1 MGAVMDFMLNLGSNF
16 ITEKYEDK
24 RLQEKMRLRLAE
36 YIDRKC
42 KENEF
47 CSMAEEIDFQ
57 RIADYIKSE
66 LIDDAR
72 VRFFG
77 NNHERE
83 VARQTIMSK
92 TKAYAKA
99 QTSLGEQ
106 RAIKLVND
114 ALKILRTFFERNMP
128 DESRF
133 LAATIVESIDES
145 SDTLGNKLSSTID
158 ANVHLA
164 REGNFEEV
172 RKNITEIEQSISVE
186 HCLFPD
192 YGFRYEDGSLKSVP
206 LNDEA
211 AQKSPPGFLMK
222 CRNIRLGDEPLSVI
236 DSNAIRRSY
245 WHQKSIEFDCR
256 SATKLLGN
264 IPDPIQEEA
273 KRITGSHIIMKP
285 KPFPPAFPCSIF
297 SDSVCLMD
305 YTLMRIKERRDDG
318 KIVFTNEEHEH
329 REYSVVVT
337 FDPQFKTFDFS
348 IELPSPSNALRLK
361 QGKFLR
367 AINNGE
373 RIKIKHLDKNAVLF
387 EGGLRNSKVIVDD
400 DDLLFL
406 ERVVAV
412 EEYFHVKFDL
422 PDEFDVEQQQMLD
435 HFYSLIT
442 EGKYT
447 GGWRSLSVTFDVSG
461 KIDKADMITQD
472 GEFSLQYS
480 GELYGTLMGQE
491 LSLKIKRV
499 IEHASLL
506 NPEKARKTA
515 ELLEDGDPWKVE
527 FIPSMG
533 YESIRYID
541 YLTQ

>member
-1 MGAVMDFMLNLGSNF
+1 MGAVMDFMINLGSNF
-16 ITEKYEDK
+16 ITEKCEDK
-24 RLQEKMRLRLAE
+24 RLQEKMRSRLAE
-36 YIDRKC
+36 YIDRKR

-47 CSMAEEIDFQ
+47 CSLAEEIDFQ
-57 RIADYIKSE
+57 KIADYIQNE
-66 LIDDAR
+66 LTDDAR
-72 VRFFG
+72 VRLFG
-77 NNHERE
+77 NVQERE
-83 VARQTIMSK
+83 EARQMIISK
-92 TKAYAKA
+92 TRAYAKA
-99 QTSLGEQ
+99 KTSLGEQ

-114 ALKILRTFFERNMP
+114 ALKKLRTFFERNMS

-133 LAATIVESIDES
+133 LAATVVDDITSELDE
-145 SDTLGNKLSSTID
+145 LGNKLGTTID
-158 ANVHLA
+158 ANVRLA

-172 RKNITEIEQSISVE
+172 RKNISEIEQSISVE

-192 YGFRYEDGSLKSVP
+192 YGFRYEAGLLKSVP

-211 AQKSPPGFLMK
+211 EKKSPPGFLMK

-245 WHQKSIEFDCR
+245 RHQKSIEFDCT

-305 YTLMRIKERRDDG
+305 YTLMRMKERRDDG

-329 REYSVVVT
+329 REYSVVFT

-348 IELPSPSNALRLK
+348 IEIPSPNNALRLK

-387 EGGLRNSKVIVDD
+387 DGGLRSSEVIVDD
-400 DDLLFL
+400 DDILFL
-406 ERVVAV
+406 ERVIAL
-412 EEYFHVKFDL
+412 EEYFHVKFHL
-422 PDEFDVEQQQMLD
+422 PDELDVEEQQMLD

-461 KIDKADMITQD
+461 KIDNTDIITQD
-472 GEFSLQYS
+472 SEFSLQYS

-515 ELLEDGDPWKVE
+515 ELLEDGDPWKVD
-527 FIPSMG
+527 FTPSKG

>member
-1 MGAVMDFMLNLGSNF
+1 
-16 ITEKYEDK
+16 
-24 RLQEKMRLRLAE
+24 
-36 YIDRKC
+36 
-42 KENEF
+42 
-47 CSMAEEIDFQ
+47 
-57 RIADYIKSE
+57 
-66 LIDDAR
+66 
-72 VRFFG
+72 
-77 NNHERE
+77 
-83 VARQTIMSK
+83 
-92 TKAYAKA
+92 
-99 QTSLGEQ
+99 
-106 RAIKLVND
+106 
-114 ALKILRTFFERNMP
+114 
-128 DESRF
+128 
-133 LAATIVESIDES
+133 
-145 SDTLGNKLSSTID
+145 
-158 ANVHLA
+158 
-164 REGNFEEV
+164 
-172 RKNITEIEQSISVE
+172 
-186 HCLFPD
+186 
-192 YGFRYEDGSLKSVP
+192 
-206 LNDEA
+206 
-211 AQKSPPGFLMK
+211 MK

-245 WHQKSIEFDCR
+245 RHQKSIEFDCT

-305 YTLMRIKERRDDG
+305 YTLMRMKERRDDG

-348 IELPSPSNALRLK
+348 IELPSPNNALRLK

-387 EGGLRNSKVIVDD
+387 DGGLRSSEVIVDD

-406 ERVVAV
+406 ERVVAL

-422 PDEFDVEQQQMLD
+422 PDELDVEQQQMLD

-461 KIDKADMITQD
+461 KIDNTDIITQD
-472 GEFSLQYS
+472 SEFSLQYS

-515 ELLEDGDPWKVE
+515 ELLEDGDPWKVD
-527 FIPSMG
+527 FIPSKG
-533 YESIRYID
+533 YKSIRYID
-541 YLTQ
+541 YPAR

>member
-1 MGAVMDFMLNLGSNF
+1 MGAVTDFMINLGSNF

-36 YIDRKC
+36 YIDRKR
-42 KENEF
+42 KENWF

-57 RIADYIKSE
+57 EIADYIQNE

-72 VRFFG
+72 VRLFG
-77 NNHERE
+77 NDQERE
-83 VARQTIMSK
+83 EARQMIISK
-92 TKAYAKA
+92 TRAYAKA
-99 QTSLGEQ
+99 KTSLGEQ

-114 ALKILRTFFERNMP
+114 ALKKLRTFFERNMS

-133 LAATIVESIDES
+133 LAATVVDDITSELDE
-145 SDTLGNKLSSTID
+145 LGNKLGTTID
-158 ANVHLA
+158 ANVRLA

-172 RKNITEIEQSISVE
+172 RKNISEIEQSISVE

-192 YGFRYEDGSLKSVP
+192 YGFRYEAGLLKSVP

-211 AQKSPPGFLMK
+211 EKKSPPGFLMK
-222 CRNIRLGDEPLSVI
+222 CRNIRLVDEPLSVI

-245 WHQKSIEFDCR
+245 RHQKSIEFDCT

-305 YTLMRIKERRDDG
+305 YTLMRMKERRDDG

-329 REYSVVVT
+329 REYSVVFT
-337 FDPQFKTFDFS
+337 FDPQFKTFYFS
-348 IELPSPSNALRLK
+348 IELPSPNNALRLK

-387 EGGLRNSKVIVDD
+387 EGDLRSSKVIVDD
-400 DDLLFL
+400 DDILFL
-406 ERVVAV
+406 ERVVAL

-422 PDEFDVEQQQMLD
+422 PDELDVEEQQMLD
-435 HFYSLIT
+435 HFYSLVT

-461 KIDKADMITQD
+461 KIDIDTAQD
-472 GEFSLQYS
+472 AEFTLEYS
-480 GELYGTLMGQE
+480 CEFYGVLMGQE
-491 LSLKIKRV
+491 LSLRIKRV
-499 IEHASLL
+499 IDHASLL
-506 NPEKARKTA
+506 NPEKAKRTA
-515 ELLEDGDPWKVE
+515 ELLEDGDPWKVD
-527 FIPSMG
+527 FIPSKG
-533 YESIRYID
+533 CTSIRYID
-541 YLTQ
+541 FLTQ

>member
-1 MGAVMDFMLNLGSNF
+1 MVALTDFMITLGSNF
-16 ITEKYEDK
+16 IKEKCEDK

-36 YIDRKC
+36 YIDRKR

-57 RIADYIKSE
+57 EIADYIQNE

-72 VRFFG
+72 ARLFC
-77 NNHERE
+77 NKQERE
-83 VARQTIMSK
+83 DARQTIISK
-92 TKAYAKA
+92 TRAYAKA
-99 QTSLGEQ
+99 KTGLGEQ

-114 ALKILRTFFERNMP
+114 ALNILHTFFERTMS

-133 LAATIVESIDES
+133 LAATVVDDITSELDE
-145 SDTLGNKLSSTID
+145 LGNKLDTTID
-158 ANVHLA
+158 ANVRLA

-192 YGFRYEDGSLKSVP
+192 YGFRYEAGSLKSAP

-211 AQKSPPGFLMK
+211 MKKSPPGFLMK

-245 WHQKSIEFDCR
+245 WHQKSIEFDCP
-256 SATKLLGN
+256 SATKLLGS
-264 IPDPIQEEA
+264 IPDPIQDEA
-273 KRITGSHIIMKP
+273 KLIAGSHVIMRP

-297 SDSVCLMD
+297 SDSVCLID
-305 YTLMRIKERRDDG
+305 YTLMRMKERRDDG

-329 REYSVVVT
+329 REYSAVFT

-348 IELPSPSNALRLK
+348 IELPLPNNALRLK

-387 EGGLRNSKVIVDD
+387 EGNLRNSEVIVDD
-400 DDLLFL
+400 DDILFL
-406 ERVVAV
+406 ERVVAL

-422 PDEFDVEQQQMLD
+422 PDELDVEQQQMLD

-461 KIDKADMITQD
+461 KIDNADMITQD

-480 GELYGTLMGQE
+480 GELYGTLMGQA
-491 LSLKIKRV
+491 LSLKVKRV

-506 NPEKARKTA
+506 NPEKARRTA
-515 ELLEDGDPWKVE
+515 ELLENGDPWKVD
-527 FIPSMG
+527 FIPSKG

-541 YLTQ
+541 YPAR

>member
-1 MGAVMDFMLNLGSNF
+1 MGAVMDFMINLGSNF
-16 ITEKYEDK
+16 ITEKCEDK
-24 RLQEKMRLRLAE
+24 RLQEKMRSRLAE
-36 YIDRKC
+36 YIDRKR
-42 KENEF
+42 KENWF

-57 RIADYIKSE
+57 EIADYIQNE

-72 VRFFG
+72 VRLLG
-77 NNHERE
+77 NDQERE
-83 VARQTIMSK
+83 EARQMIISK
-92 TKAYAKA
+92 TRAYAKA
-99 QTSLGEQ
+99 KTSLGEQ

-128 DESRF
+128 DESKF
-133 LAATIVESIDES
+133 LAATVVDDITSELDE
-145 SDTLGNKLSSTID
+145 LGKKLGTTID
-158 ANVHLA
+158 ANVRLA

-186 HCLFPD
+186 HCLFPG
-192 YGFRYEDGSLKSVP
+192 YGFRYEAGSLKSVP

-211 AQKSPPGFLMK
+211 AKKSPPGFMMK

-245 WHQKSIEFDCR
+245 WYQKSIEFDCT

-297 SDSVCLMD
+297 SDSLCLMD
-305 YTLMRIKERRDDG
+305 YTLMRMKERRDDG

-329 REYSVVVT
+329 REYSVAFT
-337 FDPQFKTFDFS
+337 FDPQFTTFYFS

-367 AINNGE
+367 AINNGD
-373 RIKIKHLDKNAVLF
+373 RIIIKHLDKNAVLF
-387 EGGLRNSKVIVDD
+387 EGNLRNSEVVVDD
-400 DDLLFL
+400 DDILFL
-406 ERVVAV
+406 ERVVALA
-412 EEYFHVKFDL
+412 EYFHVKFDV
-422 PDEFDVEQQQMLD
+422 PDELDVEEQQMLD

-461 KIDKADMITQD
+461 KIDNTDIITQD
-472 GEFSLQYS
+472 SEFSLQYS

-515 ELLEDGDPWKVE
+515 ELLEDGDPWKVD
-527 FIPSMG
+527 FTPSKG